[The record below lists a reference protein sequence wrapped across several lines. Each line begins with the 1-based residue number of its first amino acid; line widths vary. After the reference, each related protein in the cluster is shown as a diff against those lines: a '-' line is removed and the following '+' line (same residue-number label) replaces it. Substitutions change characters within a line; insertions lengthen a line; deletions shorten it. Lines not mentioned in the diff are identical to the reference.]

1 MKFTHNGYIPY
12 IDLFYSSN
20 IIKSLLAFF
29 GLSHALNDLYIV
41 AENNIKRNSRIWL
54 TTRYDDERRDRR
66 RTRLFKINF
75 WGSM

>member
-54 TTRYDDERRDRR
+54 TTRVTDSSELRFIKKHK
-66 RTRLFKINF
+66 T
-75 WGSM
+75 

>member
-1 MKFTHNGYIPY
+1 MKSTHNGYIPY

-20 IIKSLLAFF
+20 IIKSLLASC
-29 GLSHALNDLYIV
+29 GLSHAFNDLYIV
-41 AENNIKRNSRIWL
+41 AENNINRNSRIWL
-54 TTRYDDERRDRR
+54 TTRHDDERKDRR